1 MFVINKSKCY
11 KDIEYYVVVMCKK
24 EWRLLNVLFYWFVFV
39 FGFNNVC

>member
-11 KDIEYYVVVMCKK
+11 KDIELYVVVMCKK
-24 EWRLLNVLFYWFVFV
+24 GEDYNLFYWFVFV